1 MSHSAHRSEAR
12 DGSQP
17 NKHIKGYIMRTLT
30 YNYLSTNGEHFEEA
44 VANRLFLEGEELEA
58 LIESTFNARR
68 AFAFTNREGR
78 TQTYLRTYLNGE
90 AYYLGFRIEGEDLIL
105 TTALTQ
111 SMHEFNLRTHEL
123 EELEII

>member
-1 MSHSAHRSEAR
+1 
-12 DGSQP
+12 
-17 NKHIKGYIMRTLT
+17 MRTIT
-30 YNYLSTNGEHFEEA
+30 YSFLSTNGEHFEEA
-44 VANRLFLEGEELEA
+44 VADRLFLEGEELEA

-90 AYYLGFRIEGEDLIL
+90 AYYLGFTIEDDELVL
-105 TTALTQ
+105 RTALTQ
-111 SMHEFNLRTHEL
+111 GMHEYNLENHDL